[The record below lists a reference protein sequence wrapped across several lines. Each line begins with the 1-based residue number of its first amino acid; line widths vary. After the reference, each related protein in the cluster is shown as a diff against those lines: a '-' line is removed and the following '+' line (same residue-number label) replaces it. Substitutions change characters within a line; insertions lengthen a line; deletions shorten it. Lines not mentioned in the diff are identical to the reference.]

1 MAIRYQSKAG
11 TIELPKLT
19 MALSEMSD
27 EVEVAEGTRE
37 RFGKMYDF
45 LREVVDADALAV
57 ILDGDSL
64 DSIDLVALGVTFSGV
79 IDAYAAPLVEEQ
91 KRQLNSQLAAAR
103 PALDAMGKIQAAQ
116 GRQGFKAVK

>member
-1 MAIRYQSKAG
+1 MSIKYQSKAG

-27 EVEVAEGTRE
+27 EVERAEGTRE
-37 RFGKMYDF
+37 RFSRMYDF
-45 LREVVDADALAV
+45 LREVVDADALET

-64 DSIDLVALGVTFSGV
+64 DGIDLVALGVTFSGV

-103 PALDAMGKIQAAQ
+103 PALDAMGKLQAVQ

>member
-1 MAIRYQSKAG
+1 MSIKYQSKAG

-27 EVEVAEGTRE
+27 EVERAEGTRE
-37 RFGKMYDF
+37 RFSRMYDF
-45 LREVVDADALAV
+45 LREVVDADALET

-64 DSIDLVALGVTFSGV
+64 DGIDLVALGVTFSGV
-79 IDAYAAPLVEEQ
+79 IDAYTAPLVEEQ

-103 PALDAMGKIQAAQ
+103 PALDAMGKLQAVQ